1 MILGF
6 KYYTHSLDNKS
17 SSSSWVSRAGH
28 FCTGHSEDKL
38 RVLNFNEHPHAEQ
51 QGCVPGAKQSTP
63 VRSKLGQAKQMVLRS
78 RAICSIVSVV
88 NK

>member
-17 SSSSWVSRAGH
+17 CSCSSVSKAGH
-28 FCTGHSEDKL
+28 FFNGHSEDKL
-38 RVLNFNEHPHAEQ
+38 RVLNFKEHPHSEQ
-51 QGCVPGAKQSTP
+51 HGCVPGAKQLTPLRST
-63 VRSKLGQAKQMVLRS
+63 LGQAKQIVLRS